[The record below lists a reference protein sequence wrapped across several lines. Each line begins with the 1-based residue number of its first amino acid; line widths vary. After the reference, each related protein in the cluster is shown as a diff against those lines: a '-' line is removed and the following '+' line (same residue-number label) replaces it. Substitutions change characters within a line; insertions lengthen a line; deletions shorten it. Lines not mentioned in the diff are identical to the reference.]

1 MHWSEGPLRVDVQF
15 LHSWGWMSWIS
26 YLSPCGVAL
35 PVQIH
40 ASWNSPPVFKSKKV
54 YAFFTYLHVF
64 PCKVFILPKRER
76 TSRWFQRLCSDI
88 SFSQGQCQH
97 QAIKNNFK
105 VQRAEGII
113 CWCWGESIFL
123 YWFFSLSVS
132 GGVKK
137 RVTQF

>member
-1 MHWSEGPLRVDVQF
+1 MYSSYIAVAECHEFHTCHHVAWHYLCKFMPPEIPL
-15 LHSWGWMSWIS
+15 LC
-26 YLSPCGVAL
+26 LKA
-35 PVQIH
+35 
-40 ASWNSPPVFKSKKV
+40 KK
-54 YAFFTYLHVF
+54 YMLFFTYLHVF

-97 QAIKNNFK
+97 QAIKNNLK

-123 YWFFSLSVS
+123 YWFFSLSLS
-132 GGVKK
+132 GGVRK